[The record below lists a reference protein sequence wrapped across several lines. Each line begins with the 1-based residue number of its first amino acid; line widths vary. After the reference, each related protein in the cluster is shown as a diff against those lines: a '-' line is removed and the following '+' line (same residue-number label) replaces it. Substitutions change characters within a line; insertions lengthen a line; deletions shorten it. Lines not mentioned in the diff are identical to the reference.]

1 MRALKFALLSS
12 LAIASPAL
20 AADLSPQP
28 IQPVAYDWSGIY
40 VGAQAGYVWGN
51 STYDGAGS
59 PAGPPF
65 ISTSVDPKGAFGGAF
80 VGYNYQFDGNYVV
93 GVEADANF
101 TNAKGDGSFTGA
113 PSTVFPSSD
122 LKWFGSARLR
132 AGYAVDRFLPFVTAG
147 LAIGHYSGAFNF
159 PGGSIENSDTMVGWT
174 AGAGL
179 EYAVTNNLIARVE
192 YRYSD
197 YGRKSQPAPFNFPG
211 QQARLDLT
219 TNDVR
224 VGLSYKF

>member
-1 MRALKFALLSS
+1 MRTLKFAFLAS
-12 LAIASPAL
+12 LAFATPAL
-20 AADLSPQP
+20 AADLSPLP
-28 IQPVAYDWSGIY
+28 TEPAAYTWTGLY
-40 VGAQAGYVWGN
+40 VGAEAGYAWGN

-65 ISTSVDPKGAFGGAF
+65 ISTSVDPKGGFGGAY
-80 VGYNYQFDGNYVV
+80 VGYNYQFNGNYVI

-101 TNAKGDGSFTGA
+101 ADVNGDNTF
-113 PSTVFPSSD
+113 STFPGVVASGE

-132 AGYAVDRFLPFVTAG
+132 AGYAFDRFLPFVTGG
-147 LAIGHYSGAFNF
+147 LAIGHYSGSEN
-159 PGGSIENSDTMVGWT
+159 GSLEHSDNMVGWT

-179 EYAVTNNLIARVE
+179 EYAMTDNLIARVE

-197 YGRKSQPAPFNFPG
+197 YGRKSQPAPFNFPTE
-211 QQARLDLT
+211 QVRLDLT

-224 VGLSYKF
+224 VGLAYKF

>member
-1 MRALKFALLSS
+1 MRTLKFAFLAS
-12 LAIASPAL
+12 LAFATPAL
-20 AADLSPQP
+20 AADLSPLP
-28 IQPVAYDWSGIY
+28 TEPAAYSWTGLY
-40 VGAQAGYVWGN
+40 VGAEAGYLWGN

-65 ISTSVDPKGAFGGAF
+65 LSASVDPKGGFGGAY
-80 VGYNYQFDGNYVV
+80 VGYNYQFNGNYVV
-93 GVEADANF
+93 GIEADANF
-101 TNAKGDGSFTGA
+101 ASADGDGT
-113 PSTVFPSSD
+113 FPAFPGPTASSE

-132 AGYAVDRFLPFVTAG
+132 AGYAFDRFLPFVTGG
-147 LAIGHYSGAFNF
+147 LAIGHYSGATNIL
-159 PGGSIENSDTMVGWT
+159 GVSTENSDNMVGWT

-179 EYAVTNNLIARVE
+179 EYAVTDNLIARVE

-197 YGRKSQPAPFNFPG
+197 YGRKSQPPLFAFPTE
-211 QQARLDLT
+211 QVRLDLT